1 MAIDSKG
8 NNHQPKGMPDAGKF
22 APKAGAGDDDDLWY
36 KPRYLVGAGGTA
48 WGGRYV
54 PKAGAGDGDMAAFRR
69 SMTVEPSVMGDRDYG
84 EAAVEGD
91 LGRDD
96 TRMELPG
103 CMAVGKG
110 WTLDPLSVSAT
121 NNQCRFTDD
130 EGGMLETQ
138 DDDWFDPNLGDC
150 SSRRAKYTSPQGD
163 TAVAYDMKVET
174 EGRAGISAYTPDD
187 LKQAVSTAKHRLRER
202 TGLEPERVEVELGE
216 KPGAPMRVRAKYP
229 LLELPTGFRPFK
241 EQRIRY
247 ENLRRREMG
256 NDWIEVEP

>member
-8 NNHQPKGMPDAGKF
+8 NNHQPKGTPNAGRF
-22 APKAGAGDDDDLWY
+22 APKAGAGDDNDLWY

-110 WTLDPLSVSAT
+110 WTLASWSTGA
-121 NNQCRFTDD
+121 NNQYKFTDD
-130 EGGMLETQ
+130 EGGMLATQ
-138 DDDWFDPNLGDC
+138 DDDWFDPNLGHC
-150 SSRRAKYTSPQGD
+150 SSRSAKYVSPRGD
-163 TAVAYDMKVET
+163 KVVAYDMKVET
-174 EGRAGISAYTPDD
+174 EGRADISAYTPDD

-202 TGLEPERVEVELGE
+202 TGLEPERVEVRLGT
-216 KPGAPMRVRAKYP
+216 KPGAPMRVRADYP
-229 LLELPTGFRPFK
+229 MLEPPDGFHPFR
-241 EQRIRY
+241 EQTVRR